1 MTDSLQQHTSAGQP
15 APAANADDSAHR
27 EPSFKE
33 APPASAS
40 PQLAAGNG
48 QAATAQPTTSGAP
61 EAVAAGTMS
70 IGGTLRF
77 AGTVALVCIGALFVG
92 RTAISHLERHIPS
105 NLTAFTH
112 GLFGSNQTCYRTI
125 DMQRLTARM
134 VADMLTKTNGKSTDE
149 ASAFYKSRVHEM
161 DDAINAVAD
170 QCVLLRR
177 DAVVSA
183 PADIDVTAQIAAR
196 LGLDLNASSSVP
208 AGASAM
214 SVPATAPNTSASA
227 SASAPAPTSGTD
239 SHPASNPAGN
249 PKLDE

>member
-1 MTDSLQQHTSAGQP
+1 MTDPLQQDNSPAQP
-15 APAANADDSAHR
+15 APAADVSDSAHR

-33 APPASAS
+33 SPSASAS
-40 PQLAAGNG
+40 PQAADGNG
-48 QAATAQPTTSGAP
+48 QSATSQATASGTP
-61 EAVAAGTMS
+61 GSVAAGAMS
-70 IGGTLRF
+70 FGGTLRF
-77 AGTVALVCIGALFVG
+77 AGTVALVCIGVLFLG
-92 RTAISHLERHIPS
+92 RTVVSHVERHIPS
-105 NLTAFTH
+105 NVTAFTH

-134 VADMLTKTNGKSTDE
+134 VADLLTKTNGKSADE

-183 PADIDVTAQIAAR
+183 PADIDVTAQIASR
-196 LGLDLNASSSVP
+196 LGLDLNAAPTAP
-208 AGASAM
+208 AGTNA
-214 SVPATAPNTSASA
+214 V
-227 SASAPAPTSGTD
+227 SAPAVAPATPSPASGTD
-239 SHPASNPAGN
+239 SHAASDPAGN